1 MEASGDRVIGRSG
14 DRRRVNAAL
23 MIFCFVVVFSTA
35 SAWAQ
40 APEGIPR
47 DLARDRVARI
57 FDVRY
62 DLSYKL
68 EPKAPATSGEE
79 EIKFRLRPAAL
90 PAANAP
96 VLLDFR
102 GGTLG
107 KVTVNGKEIAAKID
121 NGHIELPAD
130 LLKLSA
136 KAASEGVETAREGAV
151 ATDNLGRPVGPKP
164 GARIFD
170 SRDDNVVDIEFTA
183 PIATAGKAF
192 TRFEDKDDG
201 NEYVYTLFVPMD
213 ANMAFPCFDQP
224 DIKGQFY
231 LRVLAPEEWV
241 VISNSDME
249 NLYSSEPGKRL
260 SIFEPT
266 KPISTYLFAFAA
278 GPFARVHPRG
288 DLPGLYV
295 RRSKESKAEAE
306 GEEVQQI
313 TKKGM
318 DYLAEYFDQPF
329 PFSKYDM
336 VMIPGFAYGGMEH
349 AGATFLREES
359 ILFRTAPTHSDRL
372 NRDILLLHEL
382 THQWFGDL
390 VTMRWFDDLW
400 LKEGFANYMAYHAL
414 ADMKPKENVWKRFYQ
429 AMKPAAYGIDATQG
443 TTPIYQDIAN
453 LKDAK
458 SAYGAIVY
466 SKAPGVMRQLNFVIG
481 EDKFRDGLRAYLRD
495 HAYANAEWS
504 DLVKAFEK
512 SSGKPLD
519 KWADAY
525 IRHRGMP
532 QVDVAWACNP
542 QGTISSMSLTQHDV
556 LGSNQTWPIVTEV
569 LLSRGKA
576 APVRLRAQLD
586 TPKAAVKKAIG
597 KACPVFVFAN
607 DQDYAYGRF
616 LLDAKSRKAVV
627 AQLGGMNDV
636 FQRTLLWG
644 SLWESVREA
653 QMDPREYINLAL
665 RLLPAEKDEQ
675 LAQSVIVRSITALH
689 RYVPAETR
697 AELAPKMETLASNEM
712 LHSQDQDM
720 RIIWFRALRA
730 VAETPKARGE
740 LKDVL
745 AGKLVIPGVE
755 LRQLDRWNMVESLV
769 ALNDADAESLLQ
781 AEEKK
786 DSSGDGRKYAFM
798 AQAARP
804 NAGNKK
810 HYFDDYL
817 HDQSRPEDWVE
828 ESLGAFNYWN
838 QSDLTLPYLRPALDA
853 LPQVKSERKI
863 FFVLGWLNSFIGGQ
877 KSAEAQAQVD
887 DFLKT
892 ATVDKD
898 LRLKILEVK
907 DELDRTVKIR
917 AKYGAAAEKKAVA
930 TK

>member
-1 MEASGDRVIGRSG
+1 VTKAFL
-14 DRRRVNAAL
+14 AAVAFAL
-23 MIFCFVVVFSTA
+23 VAACTVAF
-35 SAWAQ
+35 AQ
-40 APEGIPR
+40 ASEGISKE
-47 DLARDRVARI
+47 LARDRAQRI

-62 DLSYKL
+62 DLSYTL
-68 EPKAPATSGEE
+68 APKAPSAIGEE
-79 EIKFRLRPAAL
+79 DIKFRLRP
-90 PAANAP
+90 PANILTSNAP
-96 VLLDFR
+96 ILLDFR
-102 GGTLG
+102 EGTIS
-107 KVTVNGKEIAAKID
+107 KIAVNGKEIPAKIE
-121 NGHIELPAD
+121 NGHIALPAE
-130 LLKLSA
+130 LMKLSA
-136 KAASEGVETAREGAV
+136 KASSEAVATAREGAV

-164 GARIFD
+164 GARIGD
-170 SRDDNVVDIEFTA
+170 SPDDNVVQIQFTA

-201 NEYVYTLFVPMD
+201 SEYIYTLFVPMD

-231 LRVLAPEEWV
+231 LRVTAPEEWV
-241 VISNSDME
+241 IISNSDIE

-278 GPFARVHPRG
+278 GPFARVHPLS

-295 RRSKESKAEAE
+295 RQSKYKKAAAEAE
-306 GEEVQQI
+306 EVQEI
-313 TKKGM
+313 TKQGM
-318 DYLAEYFDQPF
+318 DYLAEYFDQPY

-336 VMIPGFAYGGMEH
+336 VLIPGFAYGGMEH

-359 ILFRTAPTHSDRL
+359 VLFRTAPTHSDHL

-400 LKEGFANYMAYHAL
+400 LKEGFANYMAFHAL
-414 ADMKPKENVWKRFYQ
+414 ADLKPKENVWKRFYQ
-429 AMKPAAYGIDATQG
+429 ATKPAAYAIDATQG

-504 DLVKAFEK
+504 DLVQAFEK
-512 SSGKPLD
+512 SSGKPLQ

-525 IRHRGMP
+525 IKRRGMP
-532 QVDVAWACNP
+532 QVDVAWSCNP
-542 QGTISSMSLTQHDV
+542 QGTISSLNLSQHDV
-556 LGSNQTWPIVTEV
+556 LGEGGVWPIATEI
-569 LLSRGKA
+569 LLNRSKA
-576 APVRLRAQLD
+576 APLRVRAQLD
-586 TPKAAVKKAIG
+586 NAKGAVKQAIG
-597 KACPVFVFAN
+597 KPCPTFVFAN

-616 LLDAKSRKAVV
+616 LLDAKSRKAVMV
-627 AQLGGMNDV
+627 QLGAINDV
-636 FQRTLLWG
+636 FERTLLWG
-644 SLWESVREA
+644 SLWDSVRQAE
-653 QMDPREYINLAL
+653 MDPREYLNLAL

-675 LAQSVIVRSITALH
+675 LAQSIIGRSVTALH
-689 RYVPAETR
+689 RYVPAATR
-697 AELAPKMETLASNEM
+697 AELAPRMETLASEQM
-712 LHSQDQDM
+712 LHSPEQDM
-720 RIIWFRALRA
+720 RIIWFRTLRA

-769 ALNDADAESLLQ
+769 ALNDADAVALLQ

-786 DSSGDGRKYAFM
+786 DPSGDGRKYAFM

-804 NAGNKK
+804 EAANKK
-810 HYFDDYL
+810 QYFDDYL
-817 HDQSRPEDWVE
+817 HDAQRPEDWVE
-828 ESLGAFNYWN
+828 TSLGAFNYWN
-838 QSDLTLPYLRPALDA
+838 QSELTLPYLRPALDA
-853 LPQVKSERKI
+853 LPQVKRERKI
-863 FFVLGWLNSFIGGQ
+863 FFVLGWLNAFIGGQ
-877 KSAEAQAQVD
+877 RSAEAQAQVN
-887 DFLKT
+887 DFLKS
-892 ATVDKD
+892 AALDKD

-917 AKYGAAAEKKAVA
+917 AKYGENEKKTTAAAK
-930 TK
+930 